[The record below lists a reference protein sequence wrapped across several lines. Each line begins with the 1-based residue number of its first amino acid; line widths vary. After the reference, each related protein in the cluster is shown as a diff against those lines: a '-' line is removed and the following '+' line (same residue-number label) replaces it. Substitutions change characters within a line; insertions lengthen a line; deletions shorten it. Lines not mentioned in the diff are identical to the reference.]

1 MITSHR
7 NLKSSLPEITLESLL
22 SPKSIE
28 LTRKNCW
35 NREESV
41 MLDGSRR
48 EPDGTNCRVTSD
60 SSMEFHR
67 KMTRLLPQSQLWRR
81 ACQVDTKL
89 SDFSRPVITI
99 VTSRCSVMG

>member
-1 MITSHR
+1 
-7 NLKSSLPEITLESLL
+7 
-22 SPKSIE
+22 
-28 LTRKNCW
+28 
-35 NREESV
+35 

-89 SDFSRPVITI
+89 SDFSRPVITM
-99 VTSRCSVMG
+99 VTSCCSVMGLPKI